1 MFDLQTEAIEAADQL
16 ERRGGASTNDA
27 NGSVEFPA
35 GGIFLKGLEDSNPD
49 SGDTAS
55 DSNAL
60 ADHQAKNTFR
70 IDTRTGEDQARAE
83 HGAGIGQAPGVG
95 MEHGSDRQD
104 GVKAAHAKDFA
115 EATRKRVQHQHAVRI
130 NDAFGMPG
138 GAGGEAHG
146 GAVVF
151 VDLRIA
157 EIIAGF
163 GKQLFVIQEAFRH
176 GVATV
181 GHDDHALE
189 GNILAKFFVQRQE
202 HIVNQEEAVA
212 GLPDDAGNF
221 MRMKA
226 KIQRM
231 QNAASAWN
239 AEECFQLADVIPH
252 HGGHAIAAPQTE
264 FRQCRGEPARAAM
277 DYTITGANDGLI
289 RSVGCDLDA

>member
-1 MFDLQTEAIEAADQL
+1 MFDLQIEAIEAADQL

-27 NGSVEFPA
+27 NGSAEFPA
-35 GGIFLKGLEDSNPD
+35 AGIFLKGLEDSNPD

-115 EATRKRVQHQHAVRI
+115 EATRKRVQHQRAVRI
-130 NDAFGMPG
+130 NDAFGLPG
-138 GAGGEAHG
+138 G
-146 GAVVF
+146 
-151 VDLRIA
+151 
-157 EIIAGF
+157 
-163 GKQLFVIQEAFRH
+163 
-176 GVATV
+176 
-181 GHDDHALE
+181 
-189 GNILAKFFVQRQE
+189 
-202 HIVNQEEAVA
+202 
-212 GLPDDAGNF
+212 AGNF

-239 AEECFQLADVIPH
+239 AEECFQVADVIPH

-264 FRQCRGEPARAAM
+264 FRQCRGEPARAAIEF
-277 DYTITGANDGLI
+277 TITGANDGLI

>member
-115 EATRKRVQHQHAVRI
+115 EATRKRVQHQRAVRI

-163 GKQLFVIQEAFRH
+163 GKQLFVIQEAIRH

-189 GNILAKFFVQRQE
+189 GNILAKFFVQRRKSIRVTRRVTLGRGGNWAHATTKSAQRGKVWRSSNLIWWPILGKFLLQKRLISE
-202 HIVNQEEAVA
+202 TMQQTAEATVSR
-212 GLPDDAGNF
+212 L
-221 MRMKA
+221 R
-226 KIQRM
+226 
-231 QNAASAWN
+231 
-239 AEECFQLADVIPH
+239 
-252 HGGHAIAAPQTE
+252 
-264 FRQCRGEPARAAM
+264 
-277 DYTITGANDGLI
+277 
-289 RSVGCDLDA
+289 

>member
-1 MFDLQTEAIEAADQL
+1 MFDLQIEAIEAADQL

-27 NGSVEFPA
+27 NGSAEFPA
-35 GGIFLKGLEDSNPD
+35 AGIFLKGLEDSNPD

-115 EATRKRVQHQHAVRI
+115 EATRKRVQHQRAVRI

-163 GKQLFVIQEAFRH
+163 GKQPFVIEESFGYAPTSIGNDNHRFER
-176 GVATV
+176 GV
-181 GHDDHALE
+181 
-189 GNILAKFFVQRQE
+189 
-202 HIVNQEEAVA
+202 
-212 GLPDDAGNF
+212 
-221 MRMKA
+221 
-226 KIQRM
+226 
-231 QNAASAWN
+231 SA
-239 AEECFQLADVIPH
+239 E
-252 HGGHAIAAPQTE
+252 
-264 FRQCRGEPARAAM
+264 
-277 DYTITGANDGLI
+277 
-289 RSVGCDLDA
+289 